1 MSDPMVLDHSLLTFE
16 KTEVINILSIL
27 QMVMM
32 HSGYLTSLQYS
43 LRNNDWK
50 EEPQRTISTQK
61 SCRICTKG
69 WKNILYYDRF

>member
-32 HSGYLTSLQYS
+32 HSGYLTRLQYS

-50 EEPQRTISTQK
+50 EEPQRTICTQK
-61 SCRICTKG
+61 SCTIYTKG
-69 WKNILYYDRF
+69 MKKFTNP